1 MSSEVIQ
8 VRNLSKNYGKVQAL
22 NGLSFS
28 VEEGETYGFLGPN
41 GAGKSTAINILTG
54 QIKPSS
60 GEVSVLDED
69 PVSSPVEVR
78 GKVGILPERED
89 PPSFMTPR
97 EYFEFIAEVREIPRL
112 DEKVEKWAER
122 LEFQDKL
129 DTINMDLSKGEKQK
143 VMVTQAFLHEPELVF
158 IDEPLTN
165 LDPVIQEEVKE
176 FFREY
181 REKGNTLFVCTHVLG
196 LAEDV
201 CTRVG
206 ILKDGK
212 LDEEVDID
220 DVDDLTEEFLDEVD
234 VVESAEKNA

>member
-165 LDPVIQEEVKE
+165 LDPVIQEKVKE

>member
-8 VRNLSKNYGKVQAL
+8 VRNLSKKYGKVQAL